1 MKRLINIAI
10 VLHCLNYGQVPDSY
24 DDYSS
29 QKNNG
34 KPINQNSLSVLFDKT
49 SPDILS
55 LKIKSDNIED
65 QYAKMG
71 DRVTIYC
78 EASETILDIKALLYD
93 KEIDVRKM
101 NAREFVANHVI
112 ESDDSDGI
120 LPLSISFKDSA
131 GNVLEN
137 FQSTTDGSF
146 IIVDK
151 TPPSDFKTDSVIA
164 IDGNILPNIWNSTNN
179 SLIIVVPIAD
189 DTTLVDGTACY
200 LWKNWIRRLGNSG
213 LRT

>member
-10 VLHCLNYGQVPDSY
+10 ILNCFNYGQVPDSY

-29 QKNNG
+29 QKDSA
-34 KPINQNSLSVLFDKT
+34 KPINQNILSVLFDKT

-55 LKIKSDNIED
+55 LKIKTDNIED

-78 EASETILDIKALLYD
+78 EASETILDIKVLLYD

-112 ESDDSDGI
+112 ESDDADGI

-137 FQSTTDGSF
+137 FQSISLKKFSLG
-146 IIVDK
+146 IPEI
-151 TPPSDFKTDSVIA
+151 FKI
-164 IDGNILPNIWNSTNN
+164 N
-179 SLIIVVPIAD
+179 
-189 DTTLVDGTACY
+189 LV
-200 LWKNWIRRLGNSG
+200 LK
-213 LRT
+213 